1 MKAYPK
7 YFVAH
12 GMFKHP
18 HGLQLNSSQN
28 VDLEIY
34 IVYSQTFL
42 GDVSHVQ
49 LLWSIT
55 KHSDG

>member
-1 MKAYPK
+1 MVYK
-7 YFVAH
+7 
-12 GMFKHP
+12 
-18 HGLQLNSSQN
+18 NSSQN

-34 IVYSQTFL
+34 IVYNQTFL

-55 KHSDG
+55 KHNDGW

>member
-1 MKAYPK
+1 MKTYPK
-7 YFVAH
+7 YFATH
-12 GMFKHP
+12 RMFLAP
-18 HGLQLNSSQN
+18 HGLQLNFSQN

-34 IVYSQTFL
+34 IVYSQAFM

>member
-1 MKAYPK
+1 
-7 YFVAH
+7 
-12 GMFKHP
+12 
-18 HGLQLNSSQN
+18 
-28 VDLEIY
+28 LEIY
-34 IVYSQTFL
+34 IVYSQAFL

>member
-1 MKAYPK
+1 MKAYQIFCNSWNVLSTPMVYK
-7 YFVAH
+7 
-12 GMFKHP
+12 
-18 HGLQLNSSQN
+18 NSSQN

-34 IVYSQTFL
+34 IVYNQTFL

-55 KHSDG
+55 KHNDG